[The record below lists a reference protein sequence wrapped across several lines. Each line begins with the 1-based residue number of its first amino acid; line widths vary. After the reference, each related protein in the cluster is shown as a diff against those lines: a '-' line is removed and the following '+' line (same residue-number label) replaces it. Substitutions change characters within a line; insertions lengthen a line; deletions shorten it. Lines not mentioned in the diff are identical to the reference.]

1 MRLKLIAIFS
11 VVVLI
16 VGGLSYGLVRA
27 MVGGKSDPAEANRAL
42 TAAVAQLQ
50 VEGLA
55 TERWI
60 TGRALDAKVRQPFSL
75 GTPDAKGGAATEASN
90 TVRDAANTAP
100 ELQGVQPALVA
111 IVDDKGIVLGR
122 NGSQLMR
129 GDDLGKVYPGLLKSL
144 EAGVPGS
151 DLWLNRARNEQLF
164 ASYAPIRGEDGKL
177 LGALVV
183 ASLVND
189 ERMSTAS
196 HKTSGEQLLLATRG
210 EGGAVQ
216 VVAKSDGAS
225 GLAPTLES
233 KSGDAVG
240 KILETG
246 QPLDL
251 AGFPDGTIAVG
262 RPLDGYGDGRRA
274 VLVAV
279 VAPRGGSL
287 AAGLLWPILGVTA
300 LGIVM
305 VIVFASL
312 LDLWISR
319 PIQELEDG
327 LLAIINGKTDL
338 RFELEHPLLGG
349 LAFRIN
355 SLLNQLFG
363 VQEDETDEQG
373 RVVGGAPPPAPQPE
387 AAPGTPDAPSPD
399 A

>member
-27 MVGGKSDPAEANRAL
+27 MVGGKSDPAQANRAL
-42 TAAVAQLQ
+42 TAAAAQLQ

-60 TGRALDAKVRQPFSL
+60 IGRALDPKVRQPFSL
-75 GTPDAKGGAATEASN
+75 GTPDARGGAATEASN
-90 TVRDAANTAP
+90 TVRDAANGAP

-111 IVDDKGIVLGR
+111 IVDEKGIVLGR

-129 GDDLGKVYPGLLKSL
+129 GDDLGKVYPSLHKAL

-151 DLWLNRARNEQLF
+151 DIWLNRQRNEQLF

-196 HKTSGEQLLLATRG
+196 NKTSGERLLLATKG
-210 EGGAVQ
+210 EGGVQ
-216 VVAKSDGAS
+216 VVAKSSAAS
-225 GLAPTLES
+225 DLAATLET
-233 KSGDAVG
+233 KSGDAVS

-251 AGFPDGTIAVG
+251 AGFPDGTVAVG

-279 VAPRGGSL
+279 VAPQGGSL

-300 LGIVM
+300 LGVVM

-387 AAPGTPDAPSPD
+387 AAQPPDASSPE

>member
-1 MRLKLIAIFS
+1 MRLILIAVFS
-11 VVVLI
+11 VVVLV
-16 VGGLSYGLVRA
+16 VGGISYGVVRA
-27 MVGGKSDPAEANRAL
+27 MVAGRSDPAEATRAL
-42 TAAVAQLQ
+42 TAAAAQLQ

-60 TGRALDAKVRQPFSL
+60 TGRALDPKVRAPFAL
-75 GTPDAKGGAATEASN
+75 GTPEARGAAATEASN
-90 TVRDAANTAP
+90 GVRDAANAAA

-111 IVDDKGIVLGR
+111 IVDEKGRVLGR

-129 GDDLGKVYPGLLKSL
+129 GDELGKVYPGLARAL

-151 DLWLNRARNEQLF
+151 DLWINRDRNEQLF
-164 ASYAPIRGEDGKL
+164 ASYAPIRGDDGKL

-189 ERMSTAS
+189 ERMSSAS
-196 HKTSGEQLLLATRG
+196 GKTSGEKLMLAMKG
-210 EGGAVQ
+210 DGGVQ
-216 VVAKSDGAS
+216 VVAKSANAAE
-225 GLAPTLES
+225 LAPMLAG
-233 KSGDAVG
+233 SGDAIA
-240 KILETG
+240 KILQTG

-251 AGFPDGTIAVG
+251 AGFPDGTVAVG
-262 RPLDGYGDGRRA
+262 RPLEGYGDGRHA

-279 VAPRGGSL
+279 TSPKGGAL
-287 AAGLLWPILGVTA
+287 AASLVWPILGATA

-312 LDLWISR
+312 IDAWISR
-319 PIQELEDG
+319 PVQELEEG

-338 RFELEHPLLGG
+338 RFELEHPLYGG

-363 VQEDETDEQG
+363 VQEDDTDEQG
-373 RVVGGAPPPAPQPE
+373 RVIGGAPP
-387 AAPGTPDAPSPD
+387 AAPAAEPSGDGAAEPP